1 MRAGQYRRPGTATR
15 RAAATTRWPCPSPS
29 RRSSTAPPGGSPA
42 PRLGDLGFGRRCAS
56 SRPAARPPAPSRGVR
71 GRLRRPRRLVSAGSG
86 TSSAWSWPL
95 GGAGDL
101 AAQHGLGGPEHHR
114 HVAPVL
120 DRALLDG
127 ADLGQLLGEA
137 VEDHHAALG
146 VRDLAAAEHDR
157 DLDLVLVAQE
167 ALDMALLGLVVV
179 LRDLRAELDL
189 ADRDLLLVLARL
201 LELLGLLVLV
211 LGVVEH
217 AADGRARLGRDLH
230 EVEIAFLRVAQ
241 RIGRPHDADLVSGL
255 VDQAYLGHANA
266 IVDPCRVPLGR
277 APVESARDR
286 HYERRL
292 RVKLWASAAMNFE
305 S

>member
-1 MRAGQYRRPGTATR
+1 MRAGQYRRPETATCER
-15 RAAATTRWPCPSPS
+15 WPRPWPCPSPG
-29 RRSSTAPPGGSPA
+29 RRSSTAPPRPARA
-42 PRLGDLGFGRRCAS
+42 PR
-56 SRPAARPPAPSRGVR
+56 
-71 GRLRRPRRLVSAGSG
+71 RRPRRSRGRRGLAGGRAWRVASARVGGSPSG
-86 TSSAWSWPL
+86 GRGEPRRRPSPHPRGRGPSA
-95 GGAGDL
+95 GAGDL
-101 AAQHGLGGPEHHR
+101 AAEHGLRGPEHHR

-120 DRALLDG
+120 DRPLLDG
-127 ADLGQLLGEA
+127 ADLGELLGEA

-211 LGVVEH
+211 LGVVQH
-217 AADGRARLGRDLH
+217 AADGRPRLGRDLH
-230 EVEIAFLRVAQ
+230 EVEIAILRVAQ